1 MRRIEPQERRLH
13 PRREYRTRIVFEDEF
28 GDGLFYV
35 NSADISM
42 GGIFLAS
49 DVPLR
54 LGTLQI
60 EDGRLGWRDIP
71 PPAPD
76 FFVRALAAV
85 RAVDAAAIARAC
97 GEPQRIAER
106 LHQARVDAVREA
118 LALAD

>member
-1 MRRIEPQERRLH
+1 MKRIEPQERRLH

-54 LGTLQI
+54 LGTLLFLSFQLPLHKRSI
-60 EDGRLGWRDIP
+60 RVTGEVVRRAGGAGSGMGVRFVGLSELARKRLEDFLG
-71 PPAPD
+71 
-76 FFVRALAAV
+76 V
-85 RAVDAAAIARAC
+85 
-97 GEPQRIAER
+97 
-106 LHQARVDAVREA
+106 HSTS
-118 LALAD
+118 